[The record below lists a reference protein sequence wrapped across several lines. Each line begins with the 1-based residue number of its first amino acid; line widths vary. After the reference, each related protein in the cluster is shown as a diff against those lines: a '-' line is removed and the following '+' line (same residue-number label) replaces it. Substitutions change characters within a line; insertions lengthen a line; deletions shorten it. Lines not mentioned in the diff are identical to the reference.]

1 VKDGSILTGVALCNF
16 FQGSFESACMEMGI
30 HSGDEIDIVWE
41 RRPPPSLSRLGW
53 LRMFGDDSDKDGEHK
68 LKDPRAARVAS
79 IGREI
84 IRAARKYVT
93 VELEKAVLT
102 KRQQLLEKSK
112 EENKA
117 LTQHELLK
125 AVNEDDQIQKW
136 THAYERIEGY
146 THDGI
151 QNWQCKY
158 TGSCVFV
165 CA

>member
-1 VKDGSILTGVALCNF
+1 
-16 FQGSFESACMEMGI
+16 
-30 HSGDEIDIVWE
+30 
-41 RRPPPSLSRLGW
+41 
-53 LRMFGDDSDKDGEHK
+53 
-68 LKDPRAARVAS
+68 VAS